1 LAPKQARGDADLSDD
16 FLGQP
21 KGLAFLFGSEMW
33 ERFSYYG
40 MRALLVLYMVDYLL
54 KPERVDQALGLATL
68 KRLFESVSGPLAAQ
82 PFASQI
88 YGLYTG
94 LVYLTPILGGW
105 LADHGLGRRRTITL
119 GAALM
124 VVGHFLMAYEAA
136 FLVALLLI
144 ALGCGAFKPNIS
156 IQVGELY
163 VAADARR
170 DRAYSIFYLGIN
182 IGAFLAPLVCGTLGE
197 TVDWRYGF
205 AAAGVGMAIGLLT
218 YLAGLSKLP
227 PDQRLRREDAAPA
240 RSAADFRRA
249 IFCLSLLFLPSA
261 LFWAAFEQQ
270 GNTIALFAENLT
282 DRSIGFLSWRTEIPV
297 TWFQAFNPLM
307 IILFTPVLVDWWAR
321 RAAVGAEPST
331 LRKLSLGCL
340 GLAASYLLL
349 AFAAAGNEGGK
360 ASWLWL
366 LIYFV
371 VITLSE
377 LHFSPITLSFVSRIA
392 PAGSRAVL
400 MGFWFTSM
408 FVGNLLAGWIGGYW
422 SKLSSVEFFL
432 MVSTLGF
439 IAAAIVEAARGP
451 LRKTVSAS
459 RG

>member
-1 LAPKQARGDADLSDD
+1 MTDD
-16 FLGQP
+16 FLGHP

-40 MRALLVLYMVDYLL
+40 MRALLVLYMVDHLL
-54 KPERVDQALGLATL
+54 APERLEHVLGVAAL
-68 KRLFESVSGPLAAQ
+68 KRMLESLSGPLAAQ

-119 GAALM
+119 GAGLM
-124 VVGHFLMAYEAA
+124 VSGHFLMAYEPA
-136 FLVALLLI
+136 FLFALALI

-163 VAADARR
+163 APADARR

-182 IGAFLAPLVCGTLGE
+182 IGAFLAPLICGTLGE
-197 TVDWRYGF
+197 TVDWAYGF

-227 PDQRLRREDAAPA
+227 PDRPHVKDAAPA
-240 RSAADFRRA
+240 PSELRRA
-249 IFCLSLLFLPSA
+249 AFALSLLFLPSA
-261 LFWAAFEQQ
+261 LFWAGFEQQ
-270 GNTIALFAENLT
+270 GNSIALFAETLT
-282 DRSIGFLSWRTEIPV
+282 DRSVAFFGWRAEIPV

-307 IILFTPVLVDWWAR
+307 IIVFTPLLVEWWAR
-321 RAAVGAEPST
+321 RAAGDAEPST
-331 LRKLSLGCL
+331 LRKLTLGCL
-340 GLAASYLLL
+340 GLAASYLIL
-349 AFAAAGNEGGK
+349 AFATAGSAGGK
-360 ASWLWL
+360 TSWLWL
-366 LIYFV
+366 FVYFA

-392 PAGSRAVL
+392 PAGSRAML
-400 MGFWFTSM
+400 MGFWFLSI
-408 FVGNLLAGWIGGYW
+408 FVGNLLAGWIGAFW
-422 SKLSSVEFFL
+422 SKLAAAPFFL
-432 MVSTLGF
+432 LVSATGF
-439 IAAAIVEAARGP
+439 VAAAIVEAARAP
-451 LRKTVSAS
+451 LRRNASAA
-459 RG
+459 RA

>member
-1 LAPKQARGDADLSDD
+1 MRPPGDADVNDE
-16 FLGQP
+16 FLGHP

-40 MRALLVLYMVDYLL
+40 MRALLVLYMVDHLL
-54 KPERVDQALGLATL
+54 KPERMDHVLGLATL
-68 KRLFESVSGPLAAQ
+68 RQMLESLSGPLAAQ

-94 LVYLTPILGGW
+94 FVYLTPILGGW
-105 LADHGLGRRRTITL
+105 LADHVLGRRRAITL

-124 VVGHFLMAYEAA
+124 VAGHFLMAYEPA
-136 FLVALLLI
+136 FLLALSLI
-144 ALGCGAFKPNIS
+144 AFGCGFFKPNIS

-163 VAADARR
+163 AAADARR

-182 IGAFLAPLVCGTLGE
+182 IGALLAPLVCGTLGE

-218 YLAGLSKLP
+218 YLAGLSTLP
-227 PDQRLRREDAAPA
+227 PDRRQRLGDAAPA
-240 RSAADFRRA
+240 ESATDLRSAVLS
-249 IFCLSLLFLPSA
+249 LSLLFLPSA

-282 DRSIGFLSWRTEIPV
+282 DRSVGFLSWRTEIPV

-307 IILFTPVLVDWWAR
+307 IILFTPMLVEWWAR
-321 RAAVGAEPST
+321 RAATGAEPST
-331 LRKLSLGCL
+331 LRKLSIGCL
-340 GLAASYLLL
+340 GLAASYLIL
-349 AFAAAGNEGGK
+349 AFAASGTQQGR

-366 LIYFV
+366 FVYFV

-422 SKLSSVEFFL
+422 SKLTSAQFFL
-432 MVSTLGF
+432 MVSTLGL
-439 IAAAIVEAARGP
+439 IAAVIVEAARWP
-451 LRKTVSAS
+451 LRKTVPAAC
-459 RG
+459 G

>member
-1 LAPKQARGDADLSDD
+1 MVAHLSDD
-16 FLGQP
+16 FLGHP

-40 MRALLVLYMVDYLL
+40 MRALFVLYMVDHLL
-54 KPERVDQALGLATL
+54 KPERVEHVLGLSAL

-119 GAALM
+119 GAGLM
-124 VVGHFLMAYEAA
+124 VAGHFLMAYEPA
-136 FLVALLLI
+136 FLFALALI

-163 VAADARR
+163 TAADARR

-197 TVDWRYGF
+197 TVDWAYGF

-218 YLAGLSKLP
+218 YLAGLPKLP
-227 PDQRLRREDAAPA
+227 ADRPQTKDAAPA
-240 RSAADFRRA
+240 AAPNELRRA
-249 IFCLSLLFLPSA
+249 VFSLSLLFLPSA
-261 LFWAAFEQQ
+261 LFWAGFEQQ
-270 GNTIALFAENLT
+270 GNTIAIFAETLA
-282 DRSIGFLSWRTEIPV
+282 DRSIGFFGWRAEIPV

-307 IILFTPVLVDWWAR
+307 IILFTPLLVEWWAR
-321 RAAVGAEPST
+321 RAARDSEPST
-331 LRKLSLGCL
+331 LRKLTLGCL
-340 GLAASYLLL
+340 GLAASYLIL
-349 AFAAAGNEGGK
+349 AFATAGNAGGK
-360 ASWLWL
+360 TSWLWL
-366 LIYFV
+366 FVYFA

-392 PAGSRAVL
+392 PPGSRAML
-400 MGFWFTSM
+400 MGFWFLSI
-408 FVGNLLAGWIGGYW
+408 FVGNFLAGWIGAYW
-422 SKLSSVEFFL
+422 SKLAGAPFFL
-432 MVSTLGF
+432 LVSAMGF
-439 IAAAIVEAARGP
+439 VAAAIVEAAREP
-451 LRKTVSAS
+451 LRRSVAA
-459 RG
+459 RV

>member
-1 LAPKQARGDADLSDD
+1 LSDE
-16 FLGQP
+16 FLGHP

-54 KPERVDQALGLATL
+54 KPERVEHVLGLAALKQMFETL
-68 KRLFESVSGPLAAQ
+68 SGPLAAQ

-105 LADHGLGRRRTITL
+105 LADHAWGRRRTIAL

-124 VVGHFLMAYEAA
+124 VVGHFLMAYEPA
-136 FLVALLLI
+136 FLFALLLI

-205 AAAGVGMAIGLLT
+205 ACAGVGMAIGLLT
-218 YLAGLSKLP
+218 YLAGLPKLP
-227 PDQRLRREDAAPA
+227 PDRPQRVEDAAPA
-240 RSAADFRRA
+240 GSAAALRSAILA
-249 IFCLSLLFLPSA
+249 LSLLFPPSA

-270 GNTIALFAENLT
+270 GNTIVLFAEKLT
-282 DRSIGFLSWRTEIPV
+282 DRSVGFFGWRTEIPV

-307 IILFTPVLVDWWAR
+307 IILFTPMLVEWWAR
-321 RAAVGAEPST
+321 RATVGAEPST
-331 LRKLSLGCL
+331 LRKLSIGCL
-340 GLAASYLLL
+340 GLAASYLIL
-349 AFAAAGNEGGK
+349 AFAAAGTEQGR

-366 LIYFV
+366 LVYFIA
-371 VITLSE
+371 ITLSE

-392 PAGSRAVL
+392 PAGSRAML

-422 SKLSSVEFFL
+422 SKLTSAQFFL
-432 MVSTLGF
+432 WVSTLGF
-439 IAAAIVEAARGP
+439 LAAAIVEAARRP
-451 LRKTVSAS
+451 LRKTLSAS
-459 RG
+459 PG

>member
-1 LAPKQARGDADLSDD
+1 MSDE
-16 FLGQP
+16 FLGHP

-40 MRALLVLYMVDYLL
+40 MRALLVLYMVDHLL
-54 KPERVDQALGLATL
+54 KPERVEHVLGLAAL
-68 KRLFESVSGPLAAQ
+68 RRLFESVSGPLAAQ

-124 VVGHFLMAYEAA
+124 VAGHFLMAYEPA
-136 FLVALLLI
+136 FLFALALI
-144 ALGCGAFKPNIS
+144 AAGCGAFKPNIS

-163 VAADARR
+163 TAADARR

-197 TVDWRYGF
+197 TVDWAYGF

-218 YLAGLSKLP
+218 YLAGLAKLP
-227 PDQRLRREDAAPA
+227 PARPQARKDAAPA
-240 RSAADFRRA
+240 GSASEFRRA
-249 IFCLSLLFLPSA
+249 VFSLSLLFLPSA

-270 GNTIALFAENLT
+270 GNSIALFAETLT
-282 DRSIGFLSWRTEIPV
+282 DRSVGFFGRRAEIPV

-307 IILFTPVLVDWWAR
+307 IIVFTPLLVDWWAR
-321 RAAVGAEPST
+321 RAARGAEPST
-331 LRKLSLGCL
+331 LRKLTLGCL
-340 GLAASYLLL
+340 GLASSYLIL
-349 AFAAAGNEGGK
+349 AFAAAGNAGGK
-360 ASWLWL
+360 TSWLWL
-366 LIYFV
+366 LVYFAAV
-371 VITLSE
+371 TLSE

-392 PAGSRAVL
+392 PAGSRAML
-400 MGFWFTSM
+400 MGFWFLSI
-408 FVGNLLAGWIGGYW
+408 FVGNLFAGWIGAYW
-422 SKLSSVEFFL
+422 SKLAGAPFFL
-432 MVSTLGF
+432 LVSALGF
-439 IAAAIVEAARGP
+439 IAAAIVEAARAP
-451 LRKTVSAS
+451 LRKSAS
-459 RG
+459 AVRA